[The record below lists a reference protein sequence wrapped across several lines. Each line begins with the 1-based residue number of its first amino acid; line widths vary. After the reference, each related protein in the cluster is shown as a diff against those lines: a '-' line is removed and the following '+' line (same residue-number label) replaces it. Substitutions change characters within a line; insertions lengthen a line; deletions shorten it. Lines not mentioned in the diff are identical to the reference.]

1 MEEKSRLDK
10 FDLAFGSLEGRP
22 GVTMT
27 RPTTVVSTLPIV
39 GTAQTFIIQT
49 ARSKDEGNEKAQPQ
63 FTTFVQYVDADGNT
77 RLVMPPAVTEVM
89 ARQRE
94 ALAGRARVKAAR
106 TAAATRKERG
116 IVPAFLKG
124 KKKR

>member
-10 FDLAFGSLEGRP
+10 FDLAFGALEGRP

-39 GTAQTFIIQT
+39 GTAQTFIVQT
-49 ARSKDEGNEKAQPQ
+49 VRSKDETNEKAQPQ
-63 FTTFVQYVDADGNT
+63 FTTFIQYVDAESVA
-77 RLVMPPAVTEVM
+77 RLVVPPPVTEVI

-116 IVPAFLKG
+116 IEPAFLR